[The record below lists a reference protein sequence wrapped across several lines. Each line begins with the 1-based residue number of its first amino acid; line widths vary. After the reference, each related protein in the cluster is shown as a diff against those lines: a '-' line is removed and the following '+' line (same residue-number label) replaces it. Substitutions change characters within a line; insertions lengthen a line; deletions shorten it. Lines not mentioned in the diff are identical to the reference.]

1 MMPQNN
7 ETVAMLVSKPILW
20 RGGGG
25 GGGNEKF
32 SQKLYFQT
40 NQSSQLWRARLSWV
54 RRHIADWGRYEIV
67 SFMMYQIFFALPM

>member
-25 GGGNEKF
+25 GGVIKF
-32 SQKLYFQT
+32 FRKNFTFKLT
-40 NQSSQLWRARLSWV
+40 NLANCGEHGYRESV
-54 RRHIADWGRYEIV
+54 GI
-67 SFMMYQIFFALPM
+67 